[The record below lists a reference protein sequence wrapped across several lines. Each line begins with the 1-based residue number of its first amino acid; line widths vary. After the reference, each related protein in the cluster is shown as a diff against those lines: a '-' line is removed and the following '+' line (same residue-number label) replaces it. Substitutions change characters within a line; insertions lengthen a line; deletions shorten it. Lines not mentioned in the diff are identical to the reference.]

1 MWRRAMGGGGGDGEG
16 GGGRGAVCVCG
27 VVRVCD
33 VVAVRNSQ
41 WSNPYQ
47 VIWTRLIRVRPSGA
61 NSE

>member
-1 MWRRAMGGGGGDGEG
+1 MGGGGGDGEG

-33 VVAVRNSQ
+33 ETVAVRNSQ
-41 WSNPYQ
+41 WSWPYQ
-47 VIWTRLIRVRPSGA
+47 VYIWTRLIRVRPSGA